1 MLQVGAR
8 AIDAAL
14 NFDSA
19 ASNFRPTSSSSS
31 VSKVAPIA
39 VEDYDSTKQ
48 SATVVDI
55 KTKQNNTDRKALRR
69 GAHDEMIASNAYHRT
84 SLSTFDV

>member
-14 NFDSA
+14 SFDSA

-39 VEDYDSTKQ
+39 VEDYDSINQ
-48 SATVVDI
+48 SVTVFDI
-55 KTKQNNTDRKALRR
+55 KAKQDNTNRKTLRR
-69 GAHDEMIASNAYHRT
+69 GSHNEMISSNAYHRT
-84 SLSTFDV
+84 SLSTFDL